1 MPRAFFP
8 GWSASRP
15 ISRLGQLVGI
25 LEQLISAAGQG
36 VENRKRQVPLEELE
50 ARLGQRDR
58 DRPFREA
65 LTRPGMSLICE
76 YKRRSPSAGDIASA
90 TPLDTQVQAYERGG
104 AAALSVLT
112 DETHFGGSLADLAA
126 ARASCGLPIIRKDFV
141 VDRYQL
147 VEAAV
152 GGADAVLLIVA
163 VLDDH
168 RLSAFQTEAWD
179 LDLDCL
185 VEVHSEEELDR
196 ALEVEAEVI
205 GINNRNLDT
214 GAVDVSTTYELITDV
229 PAGKTVVSESGIS
242 TREEL
247 VELER
252 VGVDAALIGESL
264 MRSEDPAAKVAEL
277 AGTGDATSEHF
288 LP

>member
-1 MPRAFFP
+1 M
-8 GWSASRP
+8 
-15 ISRLGQLVGI
+15 GI

-36 VENRKRQVPLEELE
+36 VDERRRQVPLEELE
-50 ARLGQRDR
+50 ARLDNRDR

-76 YKRRSPSAGDIASA
+76 FKRRSPSAGDIATGTELA
-90 TPLDTQVQAYERGG
+90 EQVKAYELGG

-112 DETHFGGSLADLAA
+112 DKTHFNGSLEDLST
-126 ARASCGLPIIRKDFV
+126 ARASCGLPIIRKDFI

-163 VLDDH
+163 VLDDR
-168 RLSAFQTEAWD
+168 RLRAFQAEAWE

-185 VEVHSEEELDR
+185 VEVHDEAELDR
-196 ALEVEAEVI
+196 ALEAEAEVI

-214 GAVDVSTTYELITDV
+214 GVVDVATTYELITDV

-242 TREEL
+242 QREEL

-264 MRSEDPAAKVAEL
+264 MKSPDPAAKVREL
-277 AGTGDATSEHF
+277 AGSSDATSEHF

>member
-1 MPRAFFP
+1 M
-8 GWSASRP
+8 
-15 ISRLGQLVGI
+15 GI
-25 LEQLISAAGQG
+25 LEQLIAGASQG
-36 VENRKRQVPLEELE
+36 VKARSQQVPLADLQ
-50 ARLGQRDR
+50 ARLGGRDH

-76 YKRRSPSAGDIASA
+76 HKRKSPSAGPIAPGVDLA
-90 TPLDTQVQAYERGG
+90 EQVRSYEAGG

-112 DETHFGGSLADLAA
+112 DEMHFDGRLEDLAA
-126 ARASCGLPIIRKDFV
+126 ARAACGLPILRKDFV
-141 VDRYQL
+141 VDEYQL
-147 VEAAV
+147 YEAAV

-163 VLDDH
+163 VLDDD
-168 RLSAFQTEAWD
+168 RLRDFQARATE

-185 VEVHSEEELDR
+185 VEVHDEPELER
-196 ALEVEAEVI
+196 AIEVGAEVI

-214 GAVDVSTTYELITDV
+214 GVVDIQTTYDLITDV
-229 PAGKTVVSESGIS
+229 PTGTTLVSESGIS
-242 TREEL
+242 NREEL

-264 MRSEDPAAKVAEL
+264 MRSDDPEEMVRTL
-277 AGTGDATSEHF
+277 AGMSDATSEHF

>member
-1 MPRAFFP
+1 M
-8 GWSASRP
+8 
-15 ISRLGQLVGI
+15 
-25 LEQLISAAGQG
+25 
-36 VENRKRQVPLEELE
+36 PLEKLE
-50 ARLGQRDR
+50 ADLGLRDK

-76 YKRRSPSAGDIASA
+76 FKRRSPSAGDIAPGTDLA
-90 TPLDTQVQAYERGG
+90 TQVKAYEQGG

-112 DETHFGGSLADLAA
+112 DEVHFGGSLEDLAK
-126 ARASCGLPIIRKDFV
+126 ARESCGLPIIRKDFI

-147 VEAAV
+147 LEAAV

-163 VLDDH
+163 VLDDE
-168 RLSAFQTEAWD
+168 RLRAFQAEAWE

-185 VEVHSEEELDR
+185 VEVHDERELDR
-196 ALEVEAEVI
+196 ALEADAEVI

-214 GAVDVSTTYELITDV
+214 GVVDVQTTYDLITDV

-264 MRSEDPAAKVAEL
+264 MKSEDPSAKVREL
-277 AGTGDATSEHF
+277 GGVSDATSEHF